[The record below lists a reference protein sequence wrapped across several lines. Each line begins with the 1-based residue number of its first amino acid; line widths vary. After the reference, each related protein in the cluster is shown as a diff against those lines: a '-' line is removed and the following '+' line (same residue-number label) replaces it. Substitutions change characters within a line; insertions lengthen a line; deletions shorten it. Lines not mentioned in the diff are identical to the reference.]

1 MAELMATR
9 DAYGKALVKL
19 GEIDPNIVVL
29 DADLSSS
36 TRTGKF
42 AAKFPERFFNLG
54 VAEQNMMGTA
64 AGLATCGKTVF
75 ASSFAIFASGRD
87 WEQIRNTIC
96 YSNLNVKIVSTHGG
110 ISVGEDG
117 SSHQCIEDIAL
128 MRTLSNMTVIVPCD
142 GIETEKAVMAVAKI
156 KGPVYVR
163 LGRAKVPVIL
173 DENYQFEIGKAKIIQ
188 DGKDIS
194 LIACGIMVG
203 EAIKAAEILKGEN
216 ISARVINLSTI
227 KPIDEETIIRA
238 AKETQALVTAEEHQ
252 VMGGMGSAVAEVVV
266 KNCPVPMRM
275 VGMQNRFGQSGTPE
289 ELMQEYGLTGQ
300 NIANQAIA
308 LLKIK
313 NHSLK

>member
-19 GEIDPNIVVL
+19 GETDPNVVVL

-42 AAKFPERFFNLG
+42 AAKFPERFFNFG

-64 AGLATCGKTVF
+64 AGLATCGKTAF

-96 YSNLNVKIVSTHGG
+96 YSNLNVKIVPTHGG
-110 ISVGEDG
+110 ISVGADG

-128 MRTLSNMTVIVPCD
+128 MRTLANMKVIVPCD
-142 GIETEKAVMAVAKI
+142 GVETEKAVMAAAKI
-156 KGPVYVR
+156 KGPVYIR

-173 DENYQFEIGKAKIIQ
+173 AENYQFELGKAKIIQ
-188 DGKDIS
+188 DGKDIC
-194 LIACGIMVG
+194 LIACGIMVE
-203 EAIKAAEILKGEN
+203 EAIKAAEMLKEKN

-227 KPIDEETIIRA
+227 KPIDQEIIMQAAQETGAI
-238 AKETQALVTAEEHQ
+238 VTAEEHQ

-275 VGMQNRFGQSGTPE
+275 VGMRDKFGQSGTPE
-289 ELMQEYGLTGQ
+289 ELMQEYGLTAE
-300 NIANQAIA
+300 NIVKKAKE
-308 LLKIK
+308 LVK
-313 NHSLK
+313 

>member
-9 DAYGKALVKL
+9 DAYGKALLKL
-19 GEIDPNIVVL
+19 GEEDPNIVVL

-42 AAKFPERFFNLG
+42 AAKFPERFFNFG
-54 VAEQNMMGTA
+54 VAEQNMMGAA

-96 YSNLNVKIVSTHGG
+96 YSNLNVKIVPTHGG
-110 ISVGEDG
+110 ISVGADG

-128 MRTLSNMTVIVPCD
+128 MRTLANMKVIVPCD
-142 GIETEKAVMAVAKI
+142 GVETEKAVIAAAKI
-156 KGPVYVR
+156 KGPVYIR

-173 DENYQFEIGKAKIIQ
+173 NENYQFEIGKATVLR
-188 DGKDIS
+188 DGKDVS
-194 LIACGIMVG
+194 LIACGIMVE
-203 EAIKAAEILKGEN
+203 EAIKAAEMLKRQN

-227 KPIDEETIIRA
+227 KPIDQEIIIQTAQETGAI
-238 AKETQALVTAEEHQ
+238 VTAEEHQ

-275 VGMQNRFGQSGTPE
+275 VGMRDKFGQSGTPE
-289 ELMQEYGLTGQ
+289 ELMQEYGLTAE
-300 NIANQAIA
+300 NIVKKAKE
-308 LLKIK
+308 LVK
-313 NHSLK
+313 